1 MPAGWRLF
9 RRIIITALDHGT
21 CEIKKT
27 RDLIRIAAMLHDLGK
42 IAISDA
48 ILKKPGGLERDEFT
62 IMQYHTI
69 YGARLF
75 ANAGSDLDVI
85 SEEIALNH
93 HERWDGSG
101 YPGKVGDI
109 SQDHATLG
117 PGKKGEEIPLA
128 ARIVALADVYD
139 ALISKRVYKEPYPE
153 DEALNLIREQSGRQ
167 FDPEVVAAFFS
178 IHDVIT
184 AIKEKYQEDPSLT
197 FSCRIT
203 P

>member
-1 MPAGWRLF
+1 
-9 RRIIITALDHGT
+9 
-21 CEIKKT
+21 
-27 RDLIRIAAMLHDLGK
+27 
-42 IAISDA
+42 
-48 ILKKPGGLERDEFT
+48 
-62 IMQYHTI
+62 MQYHTI

-93 HERWDGSG
+93 HERWEGGG

-109 SQDHATLG
+109 SQDHVTLG
-117 PGKKGEEIPLA
+117 PGKKGEEIPLT

-139 ALISKRVYKEPYPE
+139 ALISKRTYKEPYPE

-184 AIKEKYQEDPSLT
+184 AIKEKYREDPSLT